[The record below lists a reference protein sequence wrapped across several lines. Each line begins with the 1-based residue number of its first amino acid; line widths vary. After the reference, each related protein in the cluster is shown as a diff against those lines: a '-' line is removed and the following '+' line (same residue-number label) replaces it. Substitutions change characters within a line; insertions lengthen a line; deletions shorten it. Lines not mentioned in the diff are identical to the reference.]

1 MSSCLMR
8 LRQNMATCGL
18 LMSLAKITST
28 RANILPRWFYPP
40 RPETHSAR
48 GGLALICTPPN
59 PPPAAEQARYHPL
72 WRRGHAAGG

>member
-40 RPETHSAR
+40 PVLKRTV
-48 GGLALICTPPN
+48 LA
-59 PPPAAEQARYHPL
+59 AA
-72 WRRGHAAGG
+72 